1 MSGKRQPENPY
12 RFLANEILRIAP
24 CDRIAFAVPD
34 PQTSSF
40 RLVGAYP
47 EPTSFPEATI
57 PAEGSCASLVVSQR
71 HAQVLSAIGEESHF
85 VEEEMLYRA
94 GVRDAGFVPLFYA
107 GELMAVAILGRNEV
121 HALETRSVRCVERVS
136 GLLAAVL
143 AAARDASGGPALSE
157 AVVAASAKIPQ
168 AEDAER
174 ACRGLMEAIRH
185 HTPYRR
191 VVLTLIDQDYRG
203 YQWFFSGFDE
213 GEIDAFHSVA
223 LGDEMVR
230 GLFAGNENGHGD
242 GGPAPG
248 QPVKGEVYI
257 PLVGSRE
264 KALGFLT
271 LIPGEGEAEVPA
283 CHLSAVR
290 MMASTTAVTLERN
303 LLLREL
309 WQERNRLQNTQ
320 DQLVHSDRLSAL
332 GQMVS
337 GVAHELNNPLSGVMG
352 FAELAR
358 KTNTSPKIEKDLERI
373 VGEAQRCHKIVQNL
387 LTFARR
393 SKPERTAVDLNEL
406 VENVLDLRAYQLKAD
421 NVKVQTDLAKSLPR
435 TLGVHHQIQQVLLN
449 IINNAHQAMLEI
461 SGKRVLRVKTLAQGS
476 RILIKISDTGPG
488 IAPSV
493 LEKVFE
499 PFYTTKSSG
508 KGTGLGLSLS
518 LGLVREH
525 GGQISVESMV
535 GKGTT
540 FTVEIPIL
548 EVRDEPQAKKG
559 KAWTRVAEIPRNI
572 LVVDD
577 EEVIVD
583 LLNEVLSTAGHHVQT
598 ARDGKQ
604 ALNKILAE
612 GYDAV
617 ITDLKMPGLDGSG
630 LYETV
635 CRQKPEMA
643 HRFVFSTGDASSTA
657 TQDFFKKTGCPCLA
671 KPFDLQA
678 VRETLD
684 QIFSHVG

>member
-1 MSGKRQPENPY
+1 VSGKRQPENPY

-143 AAARDASGGPALSE
+143 AAARDAASGGPALSE
-157 AVVAASAKIPQ
+157 AVVAASVKISQ

-174 ACRGLMEAIRH
+174 ACRGLMEAIRQ

-230 GLFAGNENGHGD
+230 GLFAGNGNAHGD
-242 GGPAPG
+242 GGSAPG

-358 KTNTSPKIEKDLERI
+358 KTNTSPKIEKDLQRI

-476 RILIKISDTGPG
+476 RILIKVSDTGPG

-508 KGTGLGLSLS
+508 KGTGLG
-518 LGLVREH
+518 
-525 GGQISVESMV
+525 
-535 GKGTT
+535 
-540 FTVEIPIL
+540 
-548 EVRDEPQAKKG
+548 
-559 KAWTRVAEIPRNI
+559 
-572 LVVDD
+572 
-577 EEVIVD
+577 
-583 LLNEVLSTAGHHVQT
+583 
-598 ARDGKQ
+598 
-604 ALNKILAE
+604 
-612 GYDAV
+612 
-617 ITDLKMPGLDGSG
+617 
-630 LYETV
+630 
-635 CRQKPEMA
+635 
-643 HRFVFSTGDASSTA
+643 
-657 TQDFFKKTGCPCLA
+657 
-671 KPFDLQA
+671 
-678 VRETLD
+678 
-684 QIFSHVG
+684 